1 MSARRIKEYPLDKK
15 SLNPYPEYRWT
26 RPSDWLTLPS
36 VGSSDQKCVMLLAI
50 YDNDSNYVAFTATGN
65 FTVDWGDGSS
75 TVNYNTGV
83 TAQYK
88 YDYASI
94 SAGTL
99 TSDGF
104 KQVIVT
110 VTPQAG
116 QSLATIDFQKY
127 HSDCATTYI
136 NQAWLDIVIGV
147 TTSFQLANY
156 STNLANFPVLK
167 QLSINN
173 YGSTLATTMLRAS
186 AQNVAK
192 VFINKALQIASSGPF
207 QYAYNLEEVYINPAC
222 TSADLSNLFL
232 YCTKLKRAPLF
243 NTYLATN
250 VTNMFQNCYELEE
263 VPAYNFGGAALLN
276 FSSMFSGCYSLKS
289 VPLFNT
295 STGTTF
301 TNMFQNC
308 YNLQSVPLFN
318 LSSAS
323 NVSSMFTGCYSL
335 QSVPKFTF
343 SSGSLDATGM
353 FSSCFNLQSI
363 PAFVLGTPVT
373 IAAMFQ
379 NCYNLKSIPDIF
391 SSSTITSGFNTIF
404 SNCFLLTKT
413 PPIPLANATTM
424 STNPLSM
431 GILEVDRWNISSLT
445 VSPTFTSRLRRCQF
459 FGGKYS
465 ISYASNQLSRTA
477 LNEIIDNLGTAAT
490 TQTLTITSNPGA
502 TVNPIY
508 SRSST
513 TTSGSTTISIADT
526 SSFVTGMQVTGTG
539 ISDARSVT
547 IQDSGDTITLA
558 GHGLANG
565 KLVSFA
571 TIVTTTGIAVYT
583 PYYVINATTDTF
595 QLSLTN
601 GGAAIALTTDGTGTI
616 LYQTLITNIVANTS
630 VTIDVPASASG
641 TNTLAYRNLNTQFAI
656 MKRWTVTG

>member
-36 VGSSDQKCVMLLAI
+36 VGSSDQKCVMLLAV

-65 FTVDWGDGSS
+65 FTVDWGDGSA

-99 TSDGF
+99 STEGY

-110 VTPQAG
+110 VTPQGG
-116 QSLATIDFQKY
+116 QSLATIDFQKA
-127 HSDCATTYI
+127 HSDCTNGS
-136 NQAWLDIVIGV
+136 NQSWLDIVIGV

-156 STNLANFPVLK
+156 STNVAYFPVLK

-173 YGSTLATTMLRAS
+173 HGSTLATTMLRAS

-192 VFINKALQIASSGPF
+192 VFINKALQITSSGPF
-207 QYAYNLEEVYINPAC
+207 QYCYNLEEVYINPAC
-222 TSADLSNLFL
+222 TAADLSNLFL
-232 YCTKLKRAPLF
+232 YCTKLKRAPYF
-243 NTYLATN
+243 NTYLASN
-250 VTNMFQNCYELEE
+250 VSNMFQNCYELEE
-263 VPAYNFGGAALLN
+263 VPAYNFGGAALTS
-276 FSSMFSGCYSLKS
+276 FTGMFNGCYSLKT

-295 STGTTF
+295 ATGITF
-301 TNMFQNC
+301 SSMFANC

-318 LSSAS
+318 LSSATTL
-323 NVSSMFTGCYSL
+323 SSMFVSCYSL
-335 QSVPKFTF
+335 QSVPAFNLSNANSMT
-343 SSGSLDATGM
+343 SM
-353 FSSCFNLQSI
+353 FASCFTLPTI
-363 PAFVLGTPVT
+363 PNFT
-373 IAAMFQ
+373 IGSGALDISNMFQ
-379 NCYNLKSIPDIF
+379 NCYALKSVPDIF
-391 SSSTITSGFNTIF
+391 YTANISGISGLFVSSSA
-404 SNCFLLTKT
+404 LTKT
-413 PPIPLANATTM
+413 PRILNTSATSCATT
-424 STNPLSM
+424 PLS
-431 GILEVDRWNISSLT
+431 ISIIEVDRWNISSLT
-445 VSPTFTSRLRRCQF
+445 VAPPMSGLRLRRCQF
-459 FGGKYS
+459 YGGKYS
-465 ISYASNQLSRTA
+465 ISYASHQLSRTA
-477 LNEIIDNLGTAAT
+477 LNEVIDNLGTAAT

-526 SSFVTGMQVTGTG
+526 SNFIIGTQVTGTG

-547 IQDSGDTITLA
+547 LQDTGDTVTLA

-565 KLVSFA
+565 KLISFA

-641 TNTLAYRNLNTQFAI
+641 TNTLAYRNLNTQLAI
-656 MKRWTVTG
+656 MRRWSVTG